1 MTRERNRFLVAGLF
15 IFAGA
20 MHFVIP
26 ESYAGIMPRSLP
38 YPLELVYLSGI
49 LEIAG
54 GAGVLHP
61 RVRRLAGMGLIALLI
76 AVFPANV
83 QMLANAL
90 AEGRS
95 AVYLALLF
103 LRLPLQPLMIVW
115 IYRVAVRSSRSDQL
129 PRTNL

>member
-1 MTRERNRFLVAGLF
+1 MTRTRNLFLIAGLF
-15 IFAGA
+15 VFAGV

-26 ESYAGIMPRSLP
+26 KSYAGIMPVWIPSP
-38 YPLELVYLSGI
+38 MEMVYLSGV
-49 LEIAG
+49 LEILG
-54 GAGVLHP
+54 GLGVLIP
-61 RVRRLAGMGLIALLI
+61 QTRRLAGAGLIALLI

-90 AEGRS
+90 ADGASRL
-95 AVYLALLF
+95 YIALLF

-115 IYRVAVRSSRSDQL
+115 VYRTAVRGPREAHV